1 LIERAEKEIIKKMKK
16 LETNNNKTV
25 KAVEKMKKARVKILR
40 NNKWQIEDKL
50 MLNKWK
56 VYVLKDESLRLEII

>member
-16 LETNNNKTV
+16 LEKNNNKTV

-50 MLNKWK
+50 MLKK
-56 VYVLKDESLRLEII
+56 